1 MNFKVFVIISVVL
14 LLCLL
19 AVGVTI
25 GARGRGGLLPTI
37 DLQADWAT
45 WTRNR
50 LTTKLGSDELTV
62 VAGQAAGCAV
72 ATNQL
77 LVPVDTTCQWT
88 IPASDQSTR
97 QLQLQIRDA
106 NSAVTAILEQ
116 PNALRLE
123 ATLTVSSTVN
133 PFDIYRNQDGQGATL
148 TLRDCQISSA
158 ATVTTT
164 ETTETTAVN
173 APNTHCTLTMQ

>member
-1 MNFKVFVIISVVL
+1 MNFKMFVIISVLL

-19 AVGVTI
+19 AVGVTM
-25 GARGRGGLLPTI
+25 GARGQGGLLPTI

-50 LTTKLGSDELTV
+50 LTTKLRSDELTV
-62 VAGQAAGCAV
+62 VAGQADGCAV

-77 LVPVDTTCQWT
+77 LVPANTTCQWV
-88 IPASDQSTR
+88 IPASTQSTR
-97 QLQLQIRDA
+97 QLQLQVSDS
-106 NSAVTAILEQ
+106 NSTVTVALEQ

-123 ATLTVSSTVN
+123 ATLTISSTVT
-133 PFDIYRNQDGQGATL
+133 PFDIYRNADGQGATL

-158 ATVTTT
+158 ATVS
-164 ETTETTAVN
+164 TTATT
-173 APNTHCTLTMQ
+173 AATPPDTRCTLTLQ

>member
-19 AVGVTI
+19 AVGMTM
-25 GARGRGGLLPTI
+25 GARSRGGLLPTI

-50 LTTKLGSDELTV
+50 LTTKLRSDELTV

-77 LVPVDTTCQWT
+77 LVPENITCQWA
-88 IPASDQSTR
+88 IPASTQSTR
-97 QLQLQIRDA
+97 QLQLQVSDA
-106 NSAVTAILEQ
+106 NSAVTAELEQ

-123 ATLTVSSTVN
+123 ATLTISSTVT
-133 PFDIYRNQDGQGATL
+133 PFDIYRNADGQGATL
-148 TLRDCQISSA
+148 TLRDCQISRTA
-158 ATVTTT
+158 AVTTT
-164 ETTETTAVN
+164 ETA
-173 APNTHCTLTMQ
+173 AAIPPDTHCTLTIQ

>member
-37 DLQADWAT
+37 DLRADWAT
-45 WTRNR
+45 WTRKR
-50 LTTKLGSDELTV
+50 LTTKLHSDELTV

-77 LVPVDTTCQWT
+77 LVPANTTCQVV
-88 IPASDQSTR
+88 IPASSRSTR
-97 QLQLQIRDA
+97 QLQLQVSDA
-106 NSAVTAILEQ
+106 NSTVTAALEQ

-123 ATLTVSSTVN
+123 ATFTVSSTVT
-133 PFDIYRNQDGQGATL
+133 PFDIYRNADGKGATL
-148 TLRDCQISSA
+148 TLQDCQVNS
-158 ATVTTT
+158 TTVVTTT
-164 ETTETTAVN
+164 ETAATNPPDTR
-173 APNTHCTLTMQ
+173 CTLTIQ

>member
-25 GARGRGGLLPTI
+25 GGRGGLLPTI
-37 DLQADWAT
+37 DLQADWAS
-45 WTRNR
+45 WARNR
-50 LTTKLGSDELTV
+50 LTTKLGSDELTL

-77 LVPVDTTCQWT
+77 VVPQNTTCQWA

-164 ETTETTAVN
+164 ETTAVN